1 MCSRCKNI
9 HWQYGL
15 TNPPIPFPSYC
26 DTVLCKYNLTLNK
39 SQSIIAM
46 YVFPLSTCTGSP
58 IFHRIIWEYYIV
70 ILRWPFYLLTLFGT
84 LFFWDIFCVNSNSP
98 MALLPSDT
106 GREKEDK
113 WCCHRCACKV
123 STKKSHQWGK
133 NRGTDLTKLQLGN
146 LTIHLEEKVKLVF
159 QLFGQLDLSQCMNI

>member
-1 MCSRCKNI
+1 MA
-9 HWQYGL
+9 L
-15 TNPPIPFPSYC
+15 LPS
-26 DTVLCKYNLTLNK
+26 DTFWDT
-39 SQSIIAM
+39 
-46 YVFPLSTCTGSP
+46 
-58 IFHRIIWEYYIV
+58 
-70 ILRWPFYLLTLFGT
+70 
-84 LFFWDIFCVNSNSP
+84 FFWDIFCVNSNSL

-146 LTIHLEEKVKLVF
+146 FTIHLEEKLKLVF